1 MKSKKGFTL
10 IELMIVMAI
19 IGILAGSAFPCYKTY
34 HQRAR
39 ALEASVMLKQL
50 LNAEI
55 MYYLNQ
61 NAFFPAIPGANIL
74 IFNDSPPNL
83 PAIIQARSELNIT
96 IPVGHMLD
104 YTIQNM
110 GTGVMVTVSSSNG
123 SILFADHSTS
133 ITGVVD
139 TDGKIV
145 IF

>member
-1 MKSKKGFTL
+1 MKRKKGFTL
-10 IELMIVMAI
+10 IELMVVMAI
-19 IGILAGSAFPCYKTY
+19 IGLLAGTAVPCYKTY

-55 MYYLNQ
+55 MYNLNY
-61 NAFFPAIPGANIL
+61 NAYFPAIPGANIL

-83 PAIIQARSELNIT
+83 PAITQIRKELNIT
-96 IPVGHMLD
+96 IPVAHMLD
-104 YTIQNM
+104 YIIQNI
-110 GTGVMVTVSSSNG
+110 GTGIMVTVASCNG

-139 TDGKIV
+139 MDGKIV